1 MKPVDSNDK
10 LSDVAVLDRRSV
22 IKKYFPEFLL
32 GHKDYEI
39 YIDLTSLTMGNVTDL
54 IELFSTLQDVDRAPE
69 EFLNDLAKLVGY
81 SFIDE
86 LDPQVKRE
94 TIQRV
99 FNIYR
104 SRGMK
109 HYLETMAT
117 QGGNLGYLG
126 GDVFVPG
133 TYQDRGLAIVSFPR
147 EHLFTWNIST
157 WSGKDCYPDSNF
169 HRDGVI
175 KISVEQM
182 YPEAFKRLEHEIKP
196 AGVKVVYDLITLLSK
211 KPLETWL
218 TDNVFVEVTLI
229 PNIFLDTYYDKDCQN
244 NPKEQ
249 YCLEKRNVYTELT
262 YFDGQLSI
270 YSPIRHEILSNNG
283 IIPFSSIK
291 NRKITGYIPEI
302 KKTETPKAY
311 SVALGN
317 HNKVVGALSVE
328 VDGKEV

>member
-22 IKKYFPEFLL
+22 IKKYFPEFLA
-32 GHKDYEI
+32 GNKDYEI
-39 YIDLTSLTMGNVTDL
+39 YIDLTTLTMGNVTDL

-69 EFLNDLAKLVGY
+69 EFLNDLASLVGY
-81 SFIDE
+81 SFVDE

-109 HYLETMAT
+109 QYLETMAT
-117 QGGNLGYLG
+117 QGDNPGYLG

-133 TYQDRGLAIVSFPR
+133 TYQDRGVAIVSFPR

-157 WSGKDCYPDSNF
+157 WSGKDCYPDANF
-169 HRDGVI
+169 HRDGII

-182 YPEAFKRLEHEIKP
+182 YPEAFRRLEHEIKP

-211 KPLETWL
+211 EPLKVWL
-218 TDNVFVEVTLI
+218 KDNVFVEVTLK
-229 PNIFLDTYYDKDCQN
+229 PYIFLDTYYDKDCQT
-244 NPKEQ
+244 NPDEQ
-249 YCLEKRNVYTELT
+249 YCLEKRNVYTEVFISGGT
-262 YFDGQLSI
+262 FSI
-270 YSPIRHEILSNNG
+270 YSPVRHEFLSDNSF
-283 IIPFSSIK
+283 IPFSSIK

-302 KKTETPKAY
+302 KKTETPNTC

-317 HNKVVGALSVE
+317 HNKVVGTLSVE